1 MKFTPS
7 FAQAPDPNAKPN
19 ETTTEPAKTDGAG
32 QAPQQQGMFG
42 GGIWSYAPFIL
53 LGLFFLVVILPAQRR
68 RKREE
73 AERMAKMQTGAKV
86 ILTSGIVGKIISI
99 KDGEDEIVIKSD
111 DTKLRVLRASIA
123 SVVTETAPATATTEP
138 AKS

>member
-1 MKFTPS
+1 VKFTPV
-7 FAQAPDPNAKPN
+7 FAEGEATGNQ
-19 ETTTEPAKTDGAG
+19 TTEPAKTDPAG
-32 QAPQQQGMFG
+32 QPQPGGLFG
-42 GGIWSYAPFIL
+42 GGGIMTYAPFIL

-73 AERMAKMQTGAKV
+73 AEKMAKMKTGAKV
-86 ILTSGIVGKIISI
+86 ILTSGIVGKIISL
-99 KDGEDEIVIKSD
+99 KEGEDELVIKSD

-123 SVVTETAPATATTEP
+123 SVVDESAPATATTEP